1 MTEPKSKSRARLSAR
16 DMSLAAIFVA
26 LITAGCFI
34 RVPLPVIPF
43 TLQFFFTTLAGMMLG
58 PRLGAISV
66 ATYVALGLLG
76 LPVFT
81 AGGGPAYVLQPSFGY
96 LLGFILGAWLTGRV
110 AFGGAPS
117 MRRLVAAALAGMAVV
132 YALGLVYV
140 WLISHF
146 YLGNNMSLW
155 SLLLYGF
162 FLAAPGDA
170 ALSFLAA
177 AVALRLQPTL
187 ARLQRKSSSQ

>member
-1 MTEPKSKSRARLSAR
+1 MIEPKTEPRIRLSAR

-43 TLQFFFTTLAGMMLG
+43 TLQFLFTTLAGMILG
-58 PRLGAISV
+58 PRLGTISV

-96 LLGFILGAWLTGRV
+96 LLGFILGTWLTGRV
-110 AFGGAPS
+110 TFSGTPS

-146 YLGNNMSLW
+146 YLGTNMSLW
-155 SLLLYGF
+155 SLFLYGF
-162 FLAAPGDA
+162 FLAAPGDVM
-170 ALSFLAA
+170 LSFLAA
-177 AVALRLQPTL
+177 AVALRLKPAL
-187 ARLQRKSSSQ
+187 ARHQTKV